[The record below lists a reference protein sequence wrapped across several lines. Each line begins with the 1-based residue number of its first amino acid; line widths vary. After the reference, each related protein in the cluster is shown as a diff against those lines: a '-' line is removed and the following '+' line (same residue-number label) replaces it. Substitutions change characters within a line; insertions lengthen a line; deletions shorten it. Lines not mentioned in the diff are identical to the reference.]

1 MIRSQLLAIGAL
13 FLLLL
18 GSSCSDETSGVQ
30 GARSQVKWGNLE
42 AAEELLE
49 GESGPRAEE
58 VRRLIASRRKSRADL
73 AEEIERLMALEPTE
87 ALERLKALRLAE
99 EDPGAEKQLK
109 IAVSRAQDRAAEAL
123 ASRRHTPMHPL
134 GYRRDQLEEPLVGGD
149 PWTVRRGDRDGST
162 RDDPSPRQVRAGME
176 TLDTCRAEIQ
186 SAIEEK
192 DWLRAWSEVQMALA
206 VSGTRADEFRSLSD
220 QVLALAQGEMVELMD
235 RAEELDDEGRL
246 GAAHA
251 HLASAA
257 RRFPHLSG
265 LAELRDSIDDYQG
278 RLEIIAAA
286 EAPPEETP
294 RVVSPPV
301 VVRTE
306 ERVEDP
312 VEPGEGQPFQRALA
326 LERDGDLQAA
336 MDAWLEA
343 GFAALPGAERDTYI
357 ARATAI
363 ERRLQ
368 LRAEIVAAFELDPEG
383 FEAELGITA
392 VNAREVKLIAA
403 GTLSW
408 SSLTLDTLKRLASRV
423 VLSSDAELGLID
435 ERLSRGDHGG
445 RGGALAKLAELV
457 ECGTL
462 RQDEAWALIARTRG
476 EGVPEKGYA
485 FHRGRWVRQGD
496 LDDAELAAAVAAL
509 ERKLVKSDAEERDA
523 LLTALEELGPTSAPA
538 IEKALTTRW
547 KRALKTIQKGSVL
560 SSLERLAAEREELD
574 TRREVA
580 LELIFDEEEYF
591 YPYRP
596 PECPPQ
602 KARLYWPVQQRV
614 DELVAAT
621 REVWLGSRTT
631 RLSGGFR
638 AALDE
643 LAWTLEMSSTHDF
656 DVELPDEI
664 PDWIWALPTE
674 VEEVT
679 LRHFAWT
686 QKEREELR
694 HDRAVLAFNRTRW
707 DDAGSFDEA
716 QSPGNE
722 EQRQVRITNEYRML
736 FGRRALAWNPK
747 IQEAARGHSDY
758 MAATGHFGHF
768 EEGDPERRTPFD
780 RMRLVEYNHG
790 VSENCHMGSGS
801 PEGAHNGWVHSSGHH
816 RNILM
821 PGHREMAS
829 GLTSGYWTQN
839 FGVGTDFETDLEPW
853 QD

>member
-1 MIRSQLLAIGAL
+1 MIRFQLLTVGA

-18 GSSCSDETSGVQ
+18 LGASCSDETSGIR
-30 GARSQVKWGNLE
+30 GARAQVKWGDLE

-58 VRRLIASRRKSRADL
+58 VSRLIASRRKSRAEL
-73 AEEIERLMALEPTE
+73 EEEINRLTALEPTE
-87 ALERLKALRLAE
+87 ALDRLKALRLAE
-99 EDPGAEKQLK
+99 EDPGAEKQLE
-109 IAVSRAQDRAAEAL
+109 IALSRAQDRAAEAL
-123 ASRRHTPMHPL
+123 ASRRHAPMHPL

-149 PWTVRRGDRDGST
+149 PWTVRRGDRGGST
-162 RDDPSPRQVRAGME
+162 QGEPGPRQVRAGME
-176 TLDTCRAEIQ
+176 TLDLCRAEIQ
-186 SAIEEK
+186 AAIAEK

-206 VSGTRADEFRSLSD
+206 VSGTRAGEFRSLSV
-220 QVLALAQGEMVELMD
+220 QVLALAQGEMVELMN

-246 GAAHA
+246 EAAQA
-251 HLASAA
+251 SLTSAA
-257 RRFPHLSG
+257 RRFPHLTG
-265 LAELRDSIDDYQG
+265 LAELHDRIDDYQG

-286 EAPPEETP
+286 DAPPEETP

-301 VVRTE
+301 VTRRA
-306 ERVEDP
+306 ERDDSPPETVE
-312 VEPGEGQPFQRALA
+312 GTPFQRALA
-326 LERDGDLQAA
+326 LERGGELEAA

-343 GFAALPGAERDTYI
+343 GFAALPGVERDTYI

-368 LRAEIVAAFELDPEG
+368 LRAEIAAAFELDPEG

-392 VNAREVKLIAA
+392 VNARQIVLAA
-403 GTLSW
+403 GAMSWDSLS
-408 SSLTLDTLKRLASRV
+408 LHTLKQAASRV

-435 ERLSRGDHGG
+435 ERLSRGDHAG
-445 RGGALAKLAELV
+445 RAGALAKLAELMKR
-457 ECGTL
+457 GTL
-462 RQDEAWALIARTRG
+462 RQDEAWELIARTRG

-496 LDDAELAAAVAAL
+496 LDDAELAAAVADL
-509 ERKLVKSDAEERDA
+509 ERKLVKSDAEEREA

-538 IEKALTTRW
+538 VEKALTTRW
-547 KRALKTIQKGSVL
+547 KRALKTISKGSVL
-560 SSLERLAAEREELD
+560 SSLERLAAAREELD
-574 TRREVA
+574 TRRVTA

-614 DELVAAT
+614 DELVSAT
-621 REVWLGSRTT
+621 REVWLGSRAT

-643 LAWTLEMSSTHDF
+643 LAWTLEMSATHDF

-664 PDWIWALPTE
+664 PDWIWALPTD
-674 VEEVT
+674 VEEVS

-686 QKEREELR
+686 KKEREELR
-694 HDRAVLAFNRTRW
+694 HDRAVHAYNRTRW
-707 DDAGSFDEA
+707 DDAGAFVEA
-716 QSPGNE
+716 ESPGNE
-722 EQRQVRITNEYRML
+722 EQRQVQITNEYRML
-736 FGRRALAWNPK
+736 FGRRALSWNPR
-747 IQEAARGHSDY
+747 IQAAARGHSDY

-839 FGVGTDFETDLEPW
+839 FGVGADFETDLEPW